1 MKIIEIA
8 NYVDDVLRANEFQ
21 IQNVKSGEV
30 ASILI
35 KNHDRLEVEFCKVG
49 QCYGVKIKGHEQEI
63 TKPDFENILAPY
75 LGRRMFIM
83 F

>member
-8 NYVDDVLRANEFQ
+8 NYVDDALKANEFQ

-35 KNHDRLEVEFCKVG
+35 KNHDGLEVEFCKVG
-49 QCYGVKIKGHEQEI
+49 QCYAVRIKGHEQEI
-63 TKPDFENILAPY
+63 TKIDFENILAPY